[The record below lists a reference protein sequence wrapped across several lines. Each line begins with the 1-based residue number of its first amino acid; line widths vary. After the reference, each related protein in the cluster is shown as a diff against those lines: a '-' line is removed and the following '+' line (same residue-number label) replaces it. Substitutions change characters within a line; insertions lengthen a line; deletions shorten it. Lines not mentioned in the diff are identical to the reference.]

1 MFNFIQRILRNVKLR
16 IHLYLPYTRGCIH
29 IVYLITIMLT
39 NTLTDFQ
46 ANKSQKLCSWHFL
59 SREIRLTQPLYKMQW
74 ICSNS
79 FLKHGIY
86 HQSFITKL
94 GQTEYKQEE
103 YICSFT
109 KKALPKNNLHFTN
122 HRVLCIY
129 FMLALPR
136 FIYYECSGI
145 ANNKEAIFFVCLEQ
159 KKQNVSEIY
168 FLNLKTYYVSPAAS
182 ASIKPNAKLIMA
194 ATHVRFA
201 EFIKII

>member
-1 MFNFIQRILRNVKLR
+1 M
-16 IHLYLPYTRGCIH
+16 PYTRGCIH

-86 HQSFITKL
+86 HQSFITKV

>member
-1 MFNFIQRILRNVKLR
+1 MNND
-16 IHLYLPYTRGCIH
+16 
-29 IVYLITIMLT
+29 
-39 NTLTDFQ
+39 LTDFH

-94 GQTEYKQEE
+94 GQTQNTNRKSTFVLLQKRLYQ
-103 YICSFT
+103 
-109 KKALPKNNLHFTN
+109 KNNLHFTN

-136 FIYYECSGI
+136 FIYYECTGI

-168 FLNLKTYYVSPAAS
+168 FLNLKIYYVSPAAS

>member
-1 MFNFIQRILRNVKLR
+1 MNND
-16 IHLYLPYTRGCIH
+16 
-29 IVYLITIMLT
+29 
-39 NTLTDFQ
+39 LTDFH

-94 GQTEYKQEE
+94 GQTQNTNRKSTFVLLQKRLYQ
-103 YICSFT
+103 
-109 KKALPKNNLHFTN
+109 KNNLHFTN

-136 FIYYECSGI
+136 FIYYECTGI

>member
-1 MFNFIQRILRNVKLR
+1 M
-16 IHLYLPYTRGCIH
+16 RGWIYFVH
-29 IVYLITIMLT
+29 LITIIL
-39 NTLTDFQ
+39 NNNLTDFH

-109 KKALPKNNLHFTN
+109 KKALPKKQSAFYESSSSVHLFHASTSTVYLLWMYWHCQQQGSDIFCLPWTEKAKRIWDILPESENILCFTGCQCFN
-122 HRVLCIY
+122 
-129 FMLALPR
+129 
-136 FIYYECSGI
+136 
-145 ANNKEAIFFVCLEQ
+145 EA
-159 KKQNVSEIY
+159 
-168 FLNLKTYYVSPAAS
+168 
-182 ASIKPNAKLIMA
+182 
-194 ATHVRFA
+194 
-201 EFIKII
+201 